1 MSASDKVA
9 VHLHVTG
16 NTPLPSPDGDKPY
29 LVTPPHS
36 TTPIDI
42 DLAMDADLE
51 KVRSI
56 PSTPAH
62 LEHATPSCMG
72 NCDAHQI
79 CLAGNL
85 EITEDRPDVREVIG
99 REVEGAGRTERIL
112 VLGCGPP
119 SLMDDVRDAAAGCIR
134 CEGPA
139 VELHCEQFG
148 W

>member
-1 MSASDKVA
+1 
-9 VHLHVTG
+9 
-16 NTPLPSPDGDKPY
+16 
-29 LVTPPHS
+29 
-36 TTPIDI
+36 
-42 DLAMDADLE
+42 MDADLE